1 MGIFGKYRYHEPWES
16 VDNDVAAHYGLPV
29 HSLYVGKH
37 DTVDEMD
44 QVRYHKTAKFMSI
57 RYKTD
62 IYDATERM
70 IAHYERELMS
80 LHYRY
85 HIRMDDGTEL
95 ETYNQDDE
103 IEISP
108 LGWIVRMEG
117 FCRNCTLFD
126 AEDRVLAFIA
136 RKKWTMNTRYS
147 IDIYAPEA
155 EPLIVVI
162 TSIIQ
167 SMYETVTSDCGV

>member
-29 HSLYVGKH
+29 HSLYVEKH

-44 QVRYHKTAKFMSI
+44 QVRYHKTAKFMSS

-62 IYDATERM
+62 IYDATE
-70 IAHYERELMS
+70 
-80 LHYRY
+80 
-85 HIRMDDGTEL
+85 
-95 ETYNQDDE
+95 
-103 IEISP
+103 
-108 LGWIVRMEG
+108 
-117 FCRNCTLFD
+117 
-126 AEDRVLAFIA
+126 
-136 RKKWTMNTRYS
+136 
-147 IDIYAPEA
+147 A
-155 EPLIVVI
+155 EPLTVVI